1 MTRTGFQEFC
11 ASYTAGNTMT
21 PELAKACAAFLMRV
35 QMSGQ
40 EVETFLAVQRA
51 LVEIING
58 KDSSDNSNTE

>member
-1 MTRTGFQEFC
+1 
-11 ASYTAGNTMT
+11 MT

-51 LVEIING
+51 LVEIINA
-58 KDSSDNSNTE
+58 KDSSVPKKPDLEDE